1 MVPELEHR
9 VELDPLDAQ
18 AWLALYS
25 NVTTMGQLERA
36 RHVYAS
42 YLRALAVDPML
53 RRAADTLLAGRL
65 PEAELLL
72 REYRRQHPD
81 DVVAQSL
88 LAEAAFRRQRDNDV
102 IQLLTPILER
112 QQDDPL
118 GEPRGLRFSRA
129 LAFYRCGRPVEAQR
143 DLELVLAREPD
154 DPAGRALLAAALTK
168 TTGVERALELYER
181 LTVEF
186 PSQPT
191 LWMSLGHVLKAAGRQ
206 KDSIAAYRRSVELEP
221 RLGEAWW
228 SLANLKIVKFDAED
242 LELMRRQLDRDD
254 LTADDRLHF
263 EFALGKA
270 YEDARRYEESFRHYF
285 EGNRLRLEQT
295 PYDTDNSTIN
305 LHRSRRLFTRE
316 FFAAREGLGCL
327 ARDPIF
333 IVGLP
338 RAGSTLIEQILAS
351 HPMVEGTME
360 LPDITDIARSLAE
373 RRRNERDF
381 DYLPRLP
388 EVTAHEW
395 REMGERYLASTRIYR
410 KLDRP
415 MFIDKMPNN
424 FTHLGLIHLI
434 LPNARIIDA
443 RRHPLAS
450 CFSNFKQHFA
460 LGQLFSYGLENIGRF
475 YHDYVAL
482 MAHYDAVL
490 PGRVHRVYYER
501 MVEDTESEIRRLLD
515 YCGLP
520 FDERCLRFYE
530 TDRIVR
536 TASSEQVRQPIYR
549 DGVDHWRHFE
559 PWLGPLKRELG
570 AVLDAYPAVP
580 AFVLESEP
588 PNR

>member
-112 QQDDPL
+112 HQDDPL

-388 EVTAHEW
+388 EVTAYEW